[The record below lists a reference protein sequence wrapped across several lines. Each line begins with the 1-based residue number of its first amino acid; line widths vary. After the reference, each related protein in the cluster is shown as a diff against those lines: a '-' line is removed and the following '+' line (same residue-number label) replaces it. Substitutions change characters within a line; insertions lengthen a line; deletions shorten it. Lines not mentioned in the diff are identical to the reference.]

1 MSTEK
6 MCFVIGPI
14 GDEDSDIRE
23 RANLTFE
30 YIIKPI
36 VEEFGYS
43 LTRADHINESG
54 MITSQIIDQIV
65 DSSLVIADLSDNNP
79 NVFYELA
86 IRHIVQKPYI
96 HMIKSGQDI
105 PFDITGMRAIYFNV
119 DLESA
124 HKAKEDLHNQIKSIE
139 NNQFKP
145 NNPITSAITQKNISK
160 MLSEEGNIESDNIP
174 KVVLESV
181 SELRSMII
189 DVKNEIYHLKSPQIS
204 TKKRVFVINTEINEL
219 DELISE
225 LRDEISSRSMLYDKV
240 TYDKEGHETINQ
252 KDLKLIDEIQN
263 LKSRLDRL
271 IERRKNLIYTL
282 NHPTRQKYLD
292 D

>member
-6 MCFVIGPI
+6 VCFVICPI
-14 GDEDSDIRE
+14 GNENTEIRE
-23 RANLTFE
+23 RSNLTFE

-36 VEEFGYS
+36 VEQFGYS
-43 LTRADHINESG
+43 LTRADYINESG

-96 HMIKSGQDI
+96 QMIKSGHEI
-105 PFDITGMRAIYFNV
+105 PFDITGMRTIYFDV
-119 DLESA
+119 DLELA
-124 HKAKEDLHNQIKSIE
+124 HKAKKELYNQIKSIE

-145 NNPITSAITQKNISK
+145 DNPITSAINQKKIFE
-160 MLSEEGNIESDNIP
+160 MLTEKGNIESDNIP

-189 DVKNEIYHLKSPQIS
+189 DIKNEIYHLKTSQVL
-204 TKKRVFVINTEINEL
+204 TKKQKSLANREMNEL
-219 DELISE
+219 EDRISD
-225 LRDEISSRSMLYDKV
+225 LKDEIDYKSTLLNKKS
-240 TYDKEGHETINQ
+240 YDKEGNEIIHQHNF
-252 KDLKLIDEIQN
+252 DEILGEIHILEIQLEN
-263 LKSRLDRL
+263 L
-271 IERRKNLIYTL
+271 IEKRNEISHDLQYL
-282 NHPTRQKYLD
+282 SRQKFLF
-292 D
+292 